1 MPIAT
6 RRNILFVVAL
16 SVLGAGVAS
25 AAASTAKSAAAA
37 SVASG
42 SALVASAVSSATSA
56 SATSPVAAPAPASRP
71 DSPPCAAFDAGA
83 EKAAILK
90 VITDMQA
97 AWNRGD
103 FRGYMQ
109 GFKNPDVIFVSGGR
123 FQEGWQGT
131 LDHYIRDYGASP
143 EMRGTLRFSDIRIE
157 ILGPDA
163 AQLISRYQLV
173 RQQHPQY
180 GINTRLMR
188 KVNGQW
194 VIALN
199 HVSSSETAP
208 IETLKENH

>member
-1 MPIAT
+1 MPLAT
-6 RRNILFVVAL
+6 RRNILFVVL
-16 SVLGAGVAS
+16 SVLGAGVAAIATS
-25 AAASTAKSAAAA
+25 APTAP
-37 SVASG
+37 SVASAT
-42 SALVASAVSSATSA
+42 ALATL
-56 SATSPVAAPAPASRP
+56 PVAARTASPAPSAPASASVP
-71 DSPPCAAFDAGA
+71 DPATCAAVDASV

-123 FQEGWQGT
+123 FQDGWQGT

-143 EMRGTLRFSDIRIE
+143 ETRGTLRFSDIRIE

-180 GINTRLMR
+180 GINTRLLR

-208 IETLKENH
+208 IETLKQNH

>member
-1 MPIAT
+1 MPTAS
-6 RRNILFVVAL
+6 RRNMLFVAL
-16 SVLGAGVAS
+16 LVSVLRGTVS
-25 AAASTAKSAAAA
+25 AA
-37 SVASG
+37 G
-42 SALVASAVSSATSA
+42 SAPCE
-56 SATSPVAAPAPASRP
+56 PVAAEA
-71 DSPPCAAFDAGA
+71 D
-83 EKAAILK
+83 KAAILN

-123 FQEGWQGT
+123 FQDGWQGT
-131 LDHYIRDYGASP
+131 LDHYIRDYGASA
-143 EMRGTLRFSDIRIE
+143 ETRGTLRFSDIRIE
-157 ILGPDA
+157 MLGPDA

-188 KVNGQW
+188 KVNGEW

-208 IETLKENH
+208 AEVIKANH

>member
-1 MPIAT
+1 MPIAPGDASP
-6 RRNILFVVAL
+6 RRNILFVGALL
-16 SVLGAGVAS
+16 SVLGASVAAAGGAAAESAVGAAAPVPAS
-25 AAASTAKSAAAA
+25 ASKPAS
-37 SVASG
+37 
-42 SALVASAVSSATSA
+42 
-56 SATSPVAAPAPASRP
+56 APASVGAP
-71 DSPPCAAFDAGA
+71 ASPPCAAVNADA

-90 VITDMQA
+90 VITAMQD

-109 GFKNPDVIFVSGGR
+109 GFRNPDVIFVSGGK
-123 FQEGWQGT
+123 FQDGWQGT

-143 EMRGTLRFSDIRIE
+143 DTRGTLRFYDISIE
-157 ILGPDA
+157 MLGPDA

-173 RQQHPQY
+173 KQQHPQY

-188 KVNGQW
+188 KMNGQW

-208 IETLKENH
+208 